1 VLYIAVLTPQQGM
14 KEKGKRR
21 IIVPASLGYIA
32 GAKDGLPGPIPV
44 GYSAQRQITTR
55 KNEPFFFEVEVTRI
69 REPPAGYKKK

>member
-1 VLYIAVLTPQQGM
+1 M

-21 IIVPASLGYIA
+21 IIVPPSLGYIL

-55 KNEPFFFEVEVTRI
+55 KNEPFFFEVECTRI
-69 REPPAGYKKK
+69 REPPASYKKK